1 MKEKTEDLTM
11 IKLPDGK
18 IINKKSNEINLKPDD
33 DDCRDDDTVTP
44 IH

>member
-1 MKEKTEDLTM
+1 MNNDKEDLTM

-18 IINKKSNEINLKPDD
+18 IINKKSNEINLKPD
-33 DDCRDDDTVTP
+33 CCKEAKNYVPP